1 VVASVPFSSTR
12 KWSALSFANGGTW
25 ILGAPEIVLKNL
37 DQAAQLLG
45 SVDKHAK
52 KGKRVL
58 SLAYSKQPLDAA
70 AEISTLPII
79 FEPAALIVLGEKIR
93 TDVAETIRYFQEQ
106 RVAVK
111 VISGDHVATVQAV
124 AALAGVPSEKA
135 AFDARNLPAD
145 PSALME
151 IVDQYSLFG
160 RVTPAQKR
168 LMVRA
173 LQRHGH
179 VVAMIGDGI
188 NDVLAIKEADF
199 GIALGSGTAASRA
212 VAQLILLKDNFSV
225 LPAVIAE
232 GRRVIANVERTSN
245 LFITKTVYVFALA
258 LAIGIAQAPFPFL
271 PRHLSL
277 VGLLTIGTPGFFL
290 SLARNTTVARP
301 GFVRRV
307 LRFALPAGAIAAA
320 ATLLGYAAAR
330 MIVPNEIGIAR
341 STATLVLIG
350 FGLLILFLLARPK
363 GIWQWLFLSALPAI
377 FFVVMA
383 VPWLRDFFALQL
395 PPFSVSAAIIL
406 IEAVSAVTLL
416 AINLAGPR
424 RVVQVRGFSHT
435 HNQH

>member
-1 VVASVPFSSTR
+1 MSPLLKSVSWYGR
-12 KWSALSFANGGTW
+12 C
-25 ILGAPEIVLKNL
+25 
-37 DQAAQLLG
+37 
-45 SVDKHAK
+45 
-52 KGKRVL
+52 
-58 SLAYSKQPLDAA
+58 
-70 AEISTLPII
+70 
-79 FEPAALIVLGEKIR
+79 
-93 TDVAETIRYFQEQ
+93 
-106 RVAVK
+106 
-111 VISGDHVATVQAV
+111 SG
-124 AALAGVPSEKA
+124 
-135 AFDARNLPAD
+135 N
-145 PSALME
+145 
-151 IVDQYSLFG
+151 
-160 RVTPAQKR
+160 
-168 LMVRA
+168 
-173 LQRHGH
+173 GH

-290 SLARNTTVARP
+290 SLARNTTRARP
-301 GFVRRV
+301 GFVGRV

-330 MIVPNEIGIAR
+330 MLVPNEIGIAR
-341 STATLVLIG
+341 TTATLILVG
-350 FGLLILFLLARPK
+350 FGLLVLFLLARPQ
-363 GIWQWLFLSALPAI
+363 GIWQWLFLSALPALLI
-377 FFVVMA
+377 VVMA

-406 IEAVSAVTLL
+406 IEAISAATLL
-416 AINLAGPR
+416 ATNLAGPH
-424 RVVQVRGFSHT
+424 RVVQV
-435 HNQH
+435 